1 MKSSKKDFFEESED
15 LLEEAGRL
23 LLEIQET
30 SSAEINPDTINA
42 LFRAI
47 HTMKGISGIFDFRE
61 ITDFSHSFESLLD
74 DIRLGRVGI
83 TEEAV
88 RFLFRNLDIL
98 TRIVKEREDKGA
110 QDVTDFIQAIES
122 FRASA
127 RAGSN
132 SNRIEALLQKID
144 ASLLKVLTEYEE
156 HRLKTN
162 IKEGKGIYL
171 GKTVFSFS
179 DFDSGLK
186 EIIEKIKKQGELVS
200 TLPSSANVPADSI
213 GFQLLFGSRNQNNEL
228 RKTLSIEIETL
239 IPCRTETPKTAA
251 SLPGGARAPSLKS
264 ITTSVR
270 VDIEK
275 IDGILNT
282 LSEITLTK
290 SAIHRIASEM
300 AVTYGHAPL
309 VIDVFKVSQI
319 FGKRVAELQE
329 QILEIRMIPI
339 GQIFTRLSQMVRRYA
354 REMEKQIE
362 FILSGEDTELDKY
375 LAEEIVDPLMHIIRN
390 SIDHG
395 IETPEERVRAGKTE
409 KGIITLRASQKGNH
423 IVIEVKD
430 DGAGIDREE
439 VKRIAREKKIPFSEN
454 EGDEKDLLDL
464 LFLPGFSTKSEVSE
478 VSGRGVGLDVVKQK
492 LSLFGGLAELTTE
505 KGKGTTL
512 VLTMPVTLAIQKA
525 LIVKSGQ
532 EKYAISL
539 TSVSETLVIE
549 HSELQCIE
557 GREVYN
563 LRGEMLPVMRIAD
576 IFGVEGNAQDRS
588 FAVVIGYGERRIGLL
603 VDELVEQHEIVIKSL
618 GNYFK
623 GLSRFTGAAET
634 GRYEVI
640 LVIDAESL
648 IKEFLVRQRVSADV

>member
-1 MKSSKKDFFEESED
+1 MKSSKKDFFEESEV
-15 LLEEAGRL
+15 LLEESERL

-42 LFRAI
+42 LFRSI
-47 HTMKGISGIFDFRE
+47 HTIKGISGIFDFRE

-74 DIRLGRVGI
+74 DIRLGRVGM

-98 TRIVKEREDKGA
+98 ARIIREREAKGA
-110 QDVTDFIQAIES
+110 QDVFGFIQAIES
-122 FRASA
+122 FRTSASA
-127 RAGSN
+127 CSD
-132 SNRIEALLQKID
+132 SSRIEALMQKID
-144 ASLLKVLTEYEE
+144 ASIIKVLTEYEE
-156 HRLKTN
+156 HRLRTN
-162 IKEGKGIYL
+162 IREGKGIYL

-186 EIIEKIKKQGELVS
+186 EIIEKIKAEGELLS
-200 TLPSSANVPADSI
+200 TLPSSANVPSDSI
-213 GFQLLFGSRNQNNEL
+213 GFHLLFGSRNRNEDL

-239 IPCRTETPKTAA
+239 IPRGTETPKTAA
-251 SLPGGARAPSLKS
+251 SVPGGARESSLKS
-264 ITTSVR
+264 MTSSVR

-309 VIDVFKVSQI
+309 VIDVFKVSQM

-362 FILSGEDTELDKY
+362 FVLSGEDTELDKY

-395 IETPEERVRAGKTE
+395 IETPEERVKAGKIE
-409 KGIITLRASQKGNH
+409 KGMITLRAYQKGNH

-439 VKRIAREKKIPFSEN
+439 VRRIAREKNIPLSEN
-454 EGDEKDLLDL
+454 EGDDKDLLDL

-492 LSLFGGLAELTTE
+492 LSLFGGVAELTTE

-525 LIVKSGQ
+525 LIVKSGR

-539 TSVSETLVIE
+539 TSVSETLAIG
-549 HSELQCIE
+549 HNELQSIE

-563 LRGEMLPVMRIAD
+563 LRGEMLPVVRIAD
-576 IFGVEGNAQDRS
+576 IFGVEKNIQDRS
-588 FAVVIGYGERRIGLL
+588 FAVVTGCGERRIGLL

-618 GNYFK
+618 GDYFR
-623 GLSRFTGAAET
+623 GLSSFTGAAET

-648 IKEFLVRQRVSADV
+648 IKELLGRQRISADV